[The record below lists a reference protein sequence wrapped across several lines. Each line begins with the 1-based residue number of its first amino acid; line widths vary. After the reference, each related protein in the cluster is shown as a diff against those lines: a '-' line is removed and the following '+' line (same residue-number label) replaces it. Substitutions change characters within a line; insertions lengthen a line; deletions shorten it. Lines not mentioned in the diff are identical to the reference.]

1 MTGGGFGRERVR
13 AVLDAL
19 AGGLNPNEA
28 ARVCGVSKSYAYLLH
43 HKVGGVYRPQD
54 TTYSPRYL
62 SRDERYEV
70 ARLIEAGLSMRAV
83 AARIGRAP
91 STISRELARNRG
103 PAGGYQPERADRLAW
118 VRQRRPKPSK
128 ISCHPVLALAVQR
141 MLARRFSPEQIAGR
155 LRVMFADNPS
165 MHISHESI
173 YQSIYVYPRGELR
186 RELKA
191 ALRSGR
197 AVRRRRGRRET
208 RGTIP
213 DAVSIHD
220 RPDEVEGRLIPG
232 HHEGDLIKGSV
243 ASNSAV
249 GTIVERTTG
258 YLTLLPLREGHS
270 ADQVADA
277 IVEHLSALPAWF
289 TKTLT
294 WDRGVELARHASITA
309 RTGIDVYFAD
319 PYSPY
324 QRGSNENTNG
334 LLREY
339 LPKGTDLST
348 HTPADL
354 AAIADE
360 LNDRP
365 RKRLGF
371 YTPREVFATL
381 LTEDLHR
388 VATTT

>member
-1 MTGGGFGRERVR
+1 MSGVAFGRERVR
-13 AVLDAL
+13 EVLDAL
-19 AGGLNPNEA
+19 ASGLNGYEA
-28 ARVCGVSKSYAYLLH
+28 ARLTGVSKSYAYLLH
-43 HKVGGVYRPQD
+43 RKVGGVYRPSG
-54 TTYSPRYL
+54 TTYSARYL
-62 SRDERYEV
+62 NRDERYEV

-83 AARIGRAP
+83 AARLGRTA
-91 STISRELARNRG
+91 STVSRELARNRG
-103 PAGGYQPERADRLAW
+103 PRGGYQPDRADRLAW

-128 ISCHPVLALAVQR
+128 LSGHPELAQVVQQ
-141 MLARRFSPEQIAGR
+141 LLVRRFSPEQIAGR
-155 LRVMFADNPS
+155 LAVLFADNPS
-165 MHISHESI
+165 MRISHESI
-173 YQSIYVYPRGELR
+173 YQSVYDYPRGELR

-197 AVRRRRGRRET
+197 AARQRRGRRET
-208 RGTIP
+208 RGRIP
-213 DAVSIHD
+213 GLVSIHD
-220 RPDEVEGRLIPG
+220 RPEEVEGRLIPG
-232 HHEGDLIKGSV
+232 HHEGDLIKGSM

-258 YLTLLPLREGHS
+258 YVTLLPLRDGHS

-339 LPKGTDLST
+339 LPKGTDLSV
-348 HTPADL
+348 HTPAEL